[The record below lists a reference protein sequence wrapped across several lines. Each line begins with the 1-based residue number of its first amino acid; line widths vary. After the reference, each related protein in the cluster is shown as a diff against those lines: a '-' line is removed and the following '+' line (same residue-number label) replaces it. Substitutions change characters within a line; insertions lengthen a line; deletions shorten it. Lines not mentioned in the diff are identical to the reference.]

1 MGLSNLKM
9 QADAESDGEITE
21 CENTPSEEEAMIEY
35 QMTMDAWGDYLKS
48 VRIQHSLKV
57 NLQNLMQDLI
67 NSSLTIK
74 EQEDPIGMSCTSL
87 SISSGDLIHDWG
99 ELFETEPTRLNQ
111 LTACLVYASIFIP
124 AMVVK
129 YYKTEH
135 IKSCQCAEHHCGM
148 GGKNQWK
155 IAQYEADC
163 PQGGDTV
170 FRPERVSSEEGV
182 DGMVDTTL
190 QTDDDQKGRPGYQ
203 ITTKTR
209 KVLDGEQD
217 DSNADNTGTNS
228 TYHNRNANIIVLLC
242 QNGAFTEAEAMGLF
256 AKSTEG
262 INFVCFKQ
270 YAEKIRTYCNVKDSS
285 YWFEWLFLLKEMVIM
300 PLLSL

>member
-1 MGLSNLKM
+1 MGLSNLKMQADAESDGEITECENTPSEEEAMIEYQMTMDAWGDYLKSVRIQHSLKTRERSPTPNWESIRKNIYQNCVLGHMGLSNLKM

-129 YYKTEH
+129 YGAILKTTQKKAARLHRSANATGGGPAMFIKLTDFEQRVLKITGVQAATGLTVEEAGLPQVINTHLDSVEH
-135 IKSCQCAEHHCGM
+135 I
-148 GGKNQWK
+148 
-155 IAQYEADC
+155 
-163 PQGGDTV
+163 
-170 FRPERVSSEEGV
+170 VSTRQRHQILEG
-182 DGMVDTTL
+182 
-190 QTDDDQKGRPGYQ
+190 
-203 ITTKTR
+203 
-209 KVLDGEQD
+209 
-217 DSNADNTGTNS
+217 
-228 TYHNRNANIIVLLC
+228 
-242 QNGAFTEAEAMGLF
+242 
-256 AKSTEG
+256 
-262 INFVCFKQ
+262 
-270 YAEKIRTYCNVKDSS
+270 
-285 YWFEWLFLLKEMVIM
+285 
-300 PLLSL
+300 